1 MPLGG
6 RASYFTEKKC
16 IVLQD
21 KEKRVVMSFKTKKK
35 KRKERERK
43 ERKRRDPRREETSEE
58 RFQDP
63 SFVACCS
70 NLHQVKVKEEQ
81 NTRVG
86 PTD

>member
-1 MPLGG
+1 MGG

-43 ERKRRDPRREETSEE
+43 EREEKRS
-58 RFQDP
+58 
-63 SFVACCS
+63 
-70 NLHQVKVKEEQ
+70 
-81 NTRVG
+81 
-86 PTD
+86 